1 MSLDLFKEKLII
13 EALWNEIIFLKY
25 KSKIKID
32 EKKLKKEIF
41 NNKKKETTSYDLSE
55 IVFNLEKNEQLAK
68 KTKLIENE
76 IVEKGFENTALL
88 YSISST
94 SSLGG
99 KLGWISAVS
108 LNKKLELE
116 ISKLKIG
123 EQIKPFTIPGGFL
136 ILKLNNKKQT
146 QKNVDLD
153 QELKKIIKIKTNQQ
167 LNQFSNI
174 YFNKLKKNLLIE
186 KI

>member
-1 MSLDLFKEKLII
+1 M
-13 EALWNEIIFLKY
+13 
-25 KSKIKID
+25 
-32 EKKLKKEIF
+32 
-41 NNKKKETTSYDLSE
+41 
-55 IVFNLEKNEQLAK
+55 
-68 KTKLIENE
+68 
-76 IVEKGFENTALL
+76 
-88 YSISST
+88 
-94 SSLGG
+94 
-99 KLGWISAVS
+99 GWISAVS

-146 QKNVDLD
+146 LKNVDLD